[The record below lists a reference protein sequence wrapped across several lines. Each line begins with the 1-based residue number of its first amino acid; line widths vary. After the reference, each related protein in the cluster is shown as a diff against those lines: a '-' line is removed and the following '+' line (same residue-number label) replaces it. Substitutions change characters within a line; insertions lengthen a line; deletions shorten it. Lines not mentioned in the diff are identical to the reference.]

1 MKKIKNVGGNTK
13 HILDHAIPFTQPTMT
28 FPPTLVNL
36 ASAKNENYHL
46 SEEHTSLTQ
55 KLIQC
60 QHTSRANSA
69 TNRHLYPNIHKG
81 ENLHKTMQTHS

>member
-46 SEEHTSLTQ
+46 SE
-55 KLIQC
+55 
-60 QHTSRANSA
+60 
-69 TNRHLYPNIHKG
+69 
-81 ENLHKTMQTHS
+81 